1 MRSFHPT
8 FHYLPIPSEAPITSA
23 LANGLKSLEVD
34 VFPGPE
40 ETCLVAH
47 TKFGLSGERT
57 LTKYIKPLLKHLD
70 ATSRQRKAVV
80 PRVRKRDSII
90 KFIGRRQAGQIVQAG
105 QQLRRGAK
113 DGPIK
118 LLIDIKRSPSSV
130 LPLLEKNLKP
140 LSKYL
145 TTYDENGDI
154 KEGLVT
160 VLLSGDVGGIKRSLQ
175 NGIFF
180 LDGRISDI
188 STSKSNTTPLV
199 SVNYRTL
206 IYSSIIRLKS
216 RSKMINEICEK
227 AHDKGK
233 QVRIFGCP
241 NNEKNWDEVLR
252 RGVDVISVDE
262 HKKFRKFCARRLGVI
277 ETEVDNDDVGSL
289 CKGLGL
295 GWF

>member
-1 MRSFHPT
+1 M
-8 FHYLPIPSEAPITSA
+8 
-23 LANGLKSLEVD
+23 
-34 VFPGPE
+34 
-40 ETCLVAH
+40 
-47 TKFGLSGERT
+47 
-57 LTKYIKPLLKHLD
+57 
-70 ATSRQRKAVV
+70 
-80 PRVRKRDSII
+80 
-90 KFIGRRQAGQIVQAG
+90 
-105 QQLRRGAK
+105 
-113 DGPIK
+113 
-118 LLIDIKRSPSSV
+118 
-130 LPLLEKNLKP
+130 
-140 LSKYL
+140 
-145 TTYDENGDI
+145 
-154 KEGLVT
+154 T

>member
-1 MRSFHPT
+1 MRSFHPIE
-8 FHYLPIPSEAPITSA
+8 HSPNSESDAAASRIGQDLDDFVAEHGHSHNDYCQDAPITSA

-40 ETCLVAH
+40 DSCLVAH
-47 TKFGLSGERT
+47 TKFGLTGERT

-70 ATSRQRKAVV
+70 ATSRHRKAVV

-90 KFIGRRQAGQIVQAG
+90 KFIGRRQAGQ
-105 QQLRRGAK
+105 QLRLGAK

-118 LLIDIKRSPSSV
+118 LLIDIKRQPLSV

-145 TTYDENGDI
+145 TTHDENGDI
-154 KEGLVT
+154 KEGLAT
-160 VLLSGDVGGIKRSLQ
+160 VLLSGDVGGIAKHSLQ

-233 QVRIFGCP
+233 KKSGFS
-241 NNEKNWDEVLR
+241 DVLTT
-252 RGVDVISVDE
+252 
-262 HKKFRKFCARRLGVI
+262 RKIGM
-277 ETEVDNDDVGSL
+277 
-289 CKGLGL
+289 KY
-295 GWF
+295 